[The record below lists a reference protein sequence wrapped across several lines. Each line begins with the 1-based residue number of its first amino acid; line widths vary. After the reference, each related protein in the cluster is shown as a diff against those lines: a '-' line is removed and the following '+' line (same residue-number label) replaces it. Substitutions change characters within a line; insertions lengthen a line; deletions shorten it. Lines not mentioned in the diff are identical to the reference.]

1 MQVSLVPVEHVENI
15 WPQVE
20 KYLEGP
26 AKYSYGRYEI
36 EDIKQGLLTKPQHLW
51 IAFDGSKVYG
61 AVVTAFSYYPRMMS
75 LDMIFTGGVE
85 LKKWKDPMLALLQ
98 KFAKEHGCKIIE
110 SYGRP
115 GWEKIFKNDGYK
127 SRFVFY
133 ELPVEK

>member
-1 MQVSLVPVEHVENI
+1 MQVSLVPTEYVEIV
-15 WPQVE
+15 WPQIE
-20 KYLEGP
+20 EYLKGP
-26 AKYSYGRYEI
+26 AKYSYGRYEV

-51 IAFDGSKVYG
+51 VAFEGPKMYG
-61 AVVTAFSYYPRMMS
+61 AVVTSFTYYPRMIS
-75 LDMIFTGGVE
+75 LDMIFTGGKE
-85 LKKWKDPMLALLQ
+85 LKKWKDPMLELLQ

>member
-1 MQVSLVPVEHVENI
+1 MQASLVPVEYVENI
-15 WPQVE
+15 WPQIE

-26 AKYSYGRYEI
+26 AKYSYGRYEV
-36 EDIKQGLLTKPQHLW
+36 EDIKQGLLTKPQQLW
-51 IAFDGSKVYG
+51 IAFDGPKVYG
-61 AVVTAFSYYPRMMS
+61 AVVTTFSYYPRMTS

-85 LKKWKDPMLALLQ
+85 LKKWKDPMLTILQ

-115 GWEKIFKNDGYK
+115 GWEKIFKDDGYK